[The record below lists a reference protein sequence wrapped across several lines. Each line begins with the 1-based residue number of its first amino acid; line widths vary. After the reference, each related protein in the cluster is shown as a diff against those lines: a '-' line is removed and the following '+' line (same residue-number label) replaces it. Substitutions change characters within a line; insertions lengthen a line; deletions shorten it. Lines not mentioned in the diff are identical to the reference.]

1 MTKVVSPISQRE
13 VEAIEVDFDADA
25 EPWSTYKLS
34 DGTTL
39 KLRTTVTGVFRLE
52 GEHDQMG
59 NPLYNVSHTTLIR
72 VLNVPKNLKGQPSMG
87 TAPGA
92 RTTTAGAGPEVR

>member
-1 MTKVVSPISQRE
+1 MTKVVSPLSHRE
-13 VEAIEVDFDADA
+13 VEAIEVDFEADV

-72 VLNVPKNLKGQPSMG
+72 VINVPKNLKGPATSTGMG
-87 TAPGA
+87 PGA
-92 RTTTAGAGPEVR
+92 QKTSTAGPEIR

>member
-1 MTKVVSPISQRE
+1 MTKVVSPLSQRE
-13 VEAIEVDFDADA
+13 VEAVEVDFDADA

-39 KLRTTVTGVFRLE
+39 KLRTTVTGIFRLD

-59 NPLYNVSHTTLIR
+59 NPVYNVSHTTLIR
-72 VLNVPKNLKGQPSMG
+72 VINVPKNLKGAATTGPSV
-87 TAPGA
+87 A
-92 RTTTAGAGPEVR
+92 RTTTTGPEVR

>member
-1 MTKVVSPISQRE
+1 MTKVVSPLSHRE
-13 VEAIEVDFDADA
+13 VEAVEVDFDGES

-39 KLRTTVTGVFRLE
+39 KVRTTVTGVFRLD

-59 NPLYNVSHTTLIR
+59 NPVYNVSHTTLIR
-72 VLNVPKNLKGQPSMG
+72 VVNVPKNLKGAA
-87 TAPGA
+87 TATGPAPA
-92 RTTTAGAGPEVR
+92 RTTTAGPEVR

>member
-1 MTKVVSPISQRE
+1 MTKVVSPVSHRE

-39 KLRTTVTGVFRLE
+39 KLRTTVTGVFRLD

-72 VLNVPKNLKGQPSMG
+72 VINVPKNLKGTATPTG
-87 TAPGA
+87 GPAPG
-92 RTTTAGAGPEVR
+92 RTTTAGPEVR